1 MTRIAAIKTPHTSK
15 NTPNGTQY
23 ANQHIAIMKIEK
35 MCLLGNDLP
44 FVLLCMKTT
53 KGTEAHEKHGGR

>member
-1 MTRIAAIKTPHTSK
+1 MNAPDDAYSGHK
-15 NTPNGTQY
+15 NPAYEQEH

-44 FVLLCMKTT
+44 FVLLCMS
-53 KGTEAHEKHGGR
+53 GSISSASYGRGAS

>member
-1 MTRIAAIKTPHTSK
+1 MKTPHTSK

-44 FVLLCMKTT
+44 FVLLCMS
-53 KGTEAHEKHGGR
+53 GSISSASYGRGAS

>member
-1 MTRIAAIKTPHTSK
+1 MNAPDDAYSSHENPAYE
-15 NTPNGTQY
+15 QEY

-44 FVLLCMKTT
+44 FVLLCMS
-53 KGTEAHEKHGGR
+53 GSISSASYGRGAS

>member
-44 FVLLCMKTT
+44 FVLLCMS
-53 KGTEAHEKHGGR
+53 GSISSASYGRGAS